1 MMMPNSAKTANMGT
15 YPDNPWWIDSCND
28 CVGVTVNVT
37 TSSGIV
43 LADLN
48 ADSDWKLVIADIS
61 PTFSDTRLK
70 VITNNCVLLEER
82 VNELVSS
89 ICAVQI
95 DDSANQ
101 IPALAVAAC
110 DCILF
115 YRNMKP
121 FFRLPIPSQNISD
134 LEQQIWHNSTNTSV
148 ESEIILKAMEYLR
161 GQLPISQMST
171 LSQRYFALENH
182 EERLQFIANHKDEP
196 LKRPTVVTCMS
207 KIKRSTV
214 NQDGVDWLLVGT
226 ENGCVHAI
234 DCKSFNIQWSV
245 QLASTPSFIVAK
257 GARDVDYKILIS
269 CRNSSVYTLKR
280 DAKQTNVKLLFTL
293 CTQVVGI
300 VLVDRCVVIGKTDET
315 LSFYTTSGKSIWTRQ
330 MQSNIITMNDMYY
343 PPKNFEAVLVSLGNR
358 TVHIYKE
365 DALSNIIN
373 ADDIIVGLRFGCFGR
388 EKGVLIMTTASGNL
402 RVKLLRKN
410 AKMNDKIPLE
420 RLAAIVDQ
428 QQRMPIPKKTKLFIE
443 QTNRES
449 EHYKAIHE
457 RCQRDLLE
465 LRLKTAETYMT
476 MMEKRMNPVA
486 LNSKLAHHQPVNLA
500 AQVVGFGPRFRLDIV
515 LSTAVKCIFGLN
527 ISILYDT
534 TIYDFEK
541 NVLYVP
547 FLLPNRQYKFSV
559 YLNVSKDQSFSSEIT
574 LVIHESNSNQPIQTV
589 CVMMPASDN
598 IEI

>member
-1 MMMPNSAKTANMGT
+1 MMPNSAKTANMGT

-70 VITNNCVLLEER
+70 
-82 VNELVSS
+82 
-89 ICAVQI
+89 I

-234 DCKSFNIQWSV
+234 DC
-245 QLASTPSFIVAK
+245 AS
-257 GARDVDYKILIS
+257 DVDYKILIS

-574 LVIHESNSNQPIQTV
+574 LVIHESNSNQPIQTNV
-589 CVMMPASDN
+589 TLEHLSGSVDGDTRLTTTVSVWH
-598 IEI
+598 